1 MIEKK
6 KSKIYRDFRREKFS
20 ENENEQCE
28 KFEKR
33 KFDIQL
39 KSIVQ

>member
-6 KSKIYRDFRREKFS
+6 KSEIYHDSRRGIFDED
-20 ENENEQCE
+20 ENEKDE

-39 KSIVQ
+39 KSIIQ